1 MKRAWY
7 RENSIGQFS
16 EVDHVNLDFEREGR
30 LGFPEVV
37 YGAAK
42 PTEVLAEILQRHVDA
57 GKNAFVT
64 QVQADKAADLLSEFD
79 GAFYDP
85 TSGALL
91 LKRQDL
97 SDQEEPVGIL
107 SAGTSDQYVV
117 NEAYYTLN
125 YLGVAAARINDVG
138 VAGIHRLMTRIED
151 LKRYRVLIV
160 AAGFEGALPSVVGG
174 LLPQPMI
181 AVPTSVGYGVAAD
194 GITAL
199 HAMLSSCANGI
210 TVVNIDNGYG
220 AAIAAFRILQQFGAT
235 S

>member
-1 MKRAWY
+1 
-7 RENSIGQFS
+7 
-16 EVDHVNLDFEREGR
+16 VDHLNLDFEREGR
-30 LGFPEVV
+30 LGFPEVI

-42 PTEVLAEILQRHVDA
+42 PVELLAETLKRHVEA
-57 GKNAFVT
+57 GKNALAT
-64 QVQADKAADLLSEFD
+64 QVQTDKAQALLTDFEHAFFD
-79 GAFYDP
+79 SASGAFM
-85 TSGALL
+85 LHL
-91 LKRQDL
+91 NDL
-97 SDQEEPVGIL
+97 TDREPPVGIL
-107 SAGTSDQYVV
+107 SAGSSDQFVV

-138 VAGIHRLMTRIED
+138 VAGIHRLMTRIDE
-151 LKRYRVLIV
+151 LKKFKILIV

-181 AVPTSVGYGVAAD
+181 AVPTSVGYGVAAE

-220 AAIAAFRILQQFGAT
+220 AAIAAYRILQLLGPTA
-235 S
+235 